1 MIVTIST
8 NIGETICKF
17 FKDNLIQFII
27 VIIVLV
33 GTYIINRVINKQK
46 RKREQ
51 FDVYITEFKEPF
63 EKALIELKSGNQ
75 AAGTVKGFTKQH
87 ITVQSIFRDKL
98 VATKSKR
105 IVKRFDGFW
114 DEYTCKD
121 KNINQNEYFR
131 CYLDMTNTTEGEKTM
146 NEKAQKNIKSIL
158 NFVNEL

>member
-87 ITVQSIFRDKL
+87 LKPKFQVTKL
-98 VATKSKR
+98 KTNHFQYKSR
-105 IVKRFDGFW
+105 ADTYIII
-114 DEYTCKD
+114 
-121 KNINQNEYFR
+121 INFQN
-131 CYLDMTNTTEGEKTM
+131 K
-146 NEKAQKNIKSIL
+146 K
-158 NFVNEL
+158 